1 MAASGDAGNVVA
13 PVRAALPWRGFL
25 LDCLIAGLL
34 LVGLSTLLIVPIV
47 LLHMAE
53 LAAAGKAP
61 GSVPDMRE
69 IMPAI
74 TAAAITAMLLTA
86 ASVWWIRGRKLPAMP
101 VRMASTPAHAFAL
114 AAGIAIQLG
123 AQAFAWLLAQ
133 SGAAMEPSNAEP
145 VTALLGAAPW
155 LAWLLVVVVG
165 PFAEELLMRHVLLRR
180 FAVAGHGAIGLVLT
194 SVAFAL
200 LHEPVPSGAG
210 IAAWLGGLAMYTGMG
225 AAFAAVYLRTGR
237 LGATF
242 LAHAACNAMALVVA
256 AYSAS

>member
-25 LDCLIAGLL
+25 IDCLLGAVL

-47 LLHMAE
+47 LLHVAE
-53 LAAAGKAP
+53 LAAAGKP
-61 GSVPDMRE
+61 TGGMPDMRAL
-69 IMPAI
+69 MPAI
-74 TAAAITAMLLTA
+74 TAAAIAAMLLTA
-86 ASVWWIRGRKLPAMP
+86 AATWWIRGRKLPGMP
-101 VRMASTPAHAFAL
+101 VRMAATPAYAFAL
-114 AAGIAIQLG
+114 AAGIFIQLG
-123 AQAFAWLLAQ
+123 AQAFAWLLAE
-133 SGAAMEPSNAEP
+133 SGAAMEATNAEP
-145 VTALLGAAPW
+145 VSALLGAVPW

-165 PFAEELLMRHVLLRR
+165 PFGEELLMRHVLLRR

-200 LHEPVPSGAG
+200 LHEPVPSEAG
-210 IAAWLGGLAMYTGMG
+210 IASWLGGLATYTAMG

-237 LGATF
+237 FRATF
-242 LAHAACNAMALVVA
+242 LAHAACNAMALVAA